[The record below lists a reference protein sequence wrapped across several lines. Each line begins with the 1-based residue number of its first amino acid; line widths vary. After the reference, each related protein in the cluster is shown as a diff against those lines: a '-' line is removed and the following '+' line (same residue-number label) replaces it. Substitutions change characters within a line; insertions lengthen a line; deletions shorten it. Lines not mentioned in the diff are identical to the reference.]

1 MFSQKKPQTAA
12 KPNGVDVLIQKLG
25 ALPPAIDLMMAVL
38 LGGYSFVAIY
48 VDNAKL
54 VGLVCILMA
63 LIFAML
69 GISAVMREM
78 KAFKLLER
86 GSTPEALRSMKTQQF
101 EHYLIALFSL
111 DGYRLRS
118 AIDELHRQDD
128 ADLIAVRKKEILL
141 IQFNHWDEDTVT
153 TKHIQSLHKAAT
165 VFRATGCIAITF
177 GRFSPE
183 ATDWAVRKGVGLMT
197 IEDVIDM
204 ACRLTGTSAQDV
216 HPQPSPEVQVEQR
229 NEIAEIVRGHHRFL
243 IVDFAGIDHGL
254 TRLNE
259 LLLEHPAYQVVAS
272 SIPMGKTIE
281 SVREG
286 LGDCGGRLI
295 GEIAQCS
302 DGRYFAI
309 QNYLLTTPEGKQAT
323 WLALDSEPRQYPEGC
338 SELIAVNRAFGFDS
352 SAAQRLLEA
361 MLLVD
366 KRASAL
372 AAAA

>member
-1 MFSQKKPQTAA
+1 MFGPKKPHATA
-12 KPNGVDVLIQKLG
+12 KPNGVDVLIQKLA
-25 ALPPAIDLMMAVL
+25 ALPPAIDLVLAAV

-54 VGLVCILMA
+54 VGLVCILSA

-78 KAFKLLER
+78 KAFKLVES
-86 GSTPEALRSMKTQQF
+86 GSTHDGLRSMKTQQF
-101 EHYLIALFSL
+101 EHYLTALFSL

-128 ADLIAVRKKEILL
+128 ADLIAVRKKEAVL

-177 GRFSPE
+177 GRFTPE
-183 ATDWAVRKGVGLMT
+183 AIDWAERKGVVLMT
-197 IEDVIDM
+197 IEDIIEM
-204 ACRLTGTSAQDV
+204 ASRLTGTSIKDA
-216 HPQPSPEVQVEQR
+216 HPLPSPEVQVEQS

-286 LGDCGGRLI
+286 LGDCGSRLI
-295 GEIAQCS
+295 GEVAQCS

-309 QNYLLTTPEGKQAT
+309 QNYLLTTAEGKQAT
-323 WLALDSEPRQYPEGC
+323 WLALDSEPRKFPEGC
-338 SELIAVNRAFGFDS
+338 SELIAVNKAFGFDS

-366 KRASAL
+366 KRA
-372 AAAA
+372 AAVAA